1 MKVADIMST
10 DVVTVSPTTSLKNVA
25 RLLVEHRISGV
36 PVVDDDG
43 VVLGVVSE
51 GDVLFKERGPLAP
64 RRVLSWLLDGNGED
78 ARTKLDARTAA
89 EAMTSPAQT
98 IESWPLVSSAAA
110 RMLDQHVNRL
120 PVVHNE
126 RLVGIVTRADLVRA
140 FIRSDGDIET
150 ELRELVRRLLLPD
163 MGDVEI
169 EANEGDIVLT
179 GQVERRSDAEIVTRR
194 ASSVPGVVS
203 VESRVTWRE
212 DER

>member
-169 EANEGDIVLT
+169 EATEGDIVLT

-212 DER
+212 DEH